1 MIESSSLAKSKK
13 QILILVSNDIISRSW
28 GMHVVYFDQCLG
40 VAHSVFSCVFF
51 TLRIKLSTSV
61 LLKTWKIHFFV
72 KFKSKFFT
80 FLNFFSFLV
89 QKMLKMHFSTSGCSA
104 QHPNTGQNLQQM
116 HKHFTSSVQLYL
128 GFKTSKPLLPP
139 LNFFLE
145 TKRDKFAIAKSN
157 DKYLRS
163 KAVKLLSWTK

>member
-1 MIESSSLAKSKK
+1 M
-13 QILILVSNDIISRSW
+13 SNDIISRSW

-89 QKMLKMHFSTSGCSA
+89 QKMLKMHFLPVVGVPRTQTLVKIYNRCITLYIICPFIFGFQEFKA
-104 QHPNTGQNLQQM
+104 
-116 HKHFTSSVQLYL
+116 SSIPRIV
-128 GFKTSKPLLPP
+128 
-139 LNFFLE
+139 FLE
-145 TKRDKFAIAKSN
+145 TKTDKFAIAKSN
-157 DKYLRS
+157 DKYLRI
-163 KAVKLLSWTK
+163 KAVKLLSCTT